1 MYYRCRKIPAL
12 FLSVGLWVL
21 GYLIEFFMEKLPSL
35 ASLFLKLWNLIDLPK
50 VTHLFKWQN

>member
-1 MYYRCRKIPAL
+1 MYYTCCKIPTL

-21 GYLIEFFMEKLPSL
+21 GYLIEFFMEKLSSL
-35 ASLFLKLWNLIDLPK
+35 ASLSLKLWNLIDLSK